1 MTTEPNINQS
11 ELSKFS
17 VLADQWWDTDG
28 DLRTLHDINP
38 LRLNYILSQTGV
50 ADKSVLDIGC
60 GGGILSETL
69 YKQGAQVTAIDASK
83 ENIQAA
89 SFHAETQVMTI
100 QYSVSTAEDFENNT
114 DKQYDIITC
123 MELLEHV
130 PEPATLIRS
139 CARLLRPG
147 GLVFF
152 STLNRNLKSYLS
164 AILAAEYLLQLLPR
178 GTHRYSKF
186 IRPSELHHWCREAGL
201 TVSDISGMEYNPV
214 IRKATLVSEPDI
226 NYLLT
231 AVADQA

>member
-38 LRLNYILSQTGV
+38 LRLNYILSQTVV
-50 ADKSVLDIGC
+50 AGKSVLDIGC
-60 GGGILSETL
+60 GGGILSEAL

-89 SFHAETQVMTI
+89 SFHAETQAMTI
-100 QYSVSTAEDFENNT
+100 QYSVSTAEDLENNT

-130 PEPATLIRS
+130 PEPATLITS
-139 CARLLRPG
+139 CTRLLKPG

-152 STLNRNLKSYLS
+152 STLNRNLKSYLF

-178 GTHRYSKF
+178 GTHQYSKF

-201 TVSDISGMEYNPV
+201 TVSDISGMGYNPI
-214 IRKATLVSEPDI
+214 IRKATLVSEPDA

-231 AVADQA
+231 AVAD